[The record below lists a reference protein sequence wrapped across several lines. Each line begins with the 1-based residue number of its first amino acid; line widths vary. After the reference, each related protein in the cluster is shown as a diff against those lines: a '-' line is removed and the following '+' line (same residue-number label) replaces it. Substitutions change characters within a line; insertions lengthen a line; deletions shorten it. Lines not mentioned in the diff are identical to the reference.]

1 MSAFYAVKCLER
13 GMIIIEFIE
22 DINCRAMEKLIVYII
37 CTPTGAQVITQ
48 CDPIKGFEPIW
59 NNYAIIVFTQS
70 CPDRRNGGKPKKSFY
85 MIAV

>member
-37 CTPTGAQVITQ
+37 CTPTGAQVTTQ
-48 CDPIKGFEPIW
+48 CDPIKCFEPMW
-59 NNYAIIVFTQS
+59 NNYAIRKI
-70 CPDRRNGGKPKKSFY
+70 
-85 MIAV
+85 